1 MKSKKIAVIIDI
13 KHITSIINLKSTKA
27 FDYLV
32 FKEKL
37 DKIILTKTKNTI
49 QFDLIN
55 NQYAVVY
62 VLPTAIEKTITA
74 EILNCM
80 ADVKLDCIV
89 IDELFPEN
97 NKYFLNNKSFNIM
110 AKWLIGKHFNAKESF
125 IEVK

>member
-1 MKSKKIAVIIDI
+1 MKNKKTAAIIDV
-13 KHITSIINLKSTKA
+13 KHITFIINLKSTKA

-32 FKEKL
+32 FKENL
-37 DKIILTKTKNTI
+37 DKIILTKTKTTI

-74 EILNCM
+74 EILNSM
-80 ADVKLDCIV
+80 ADVKLDCVV
-89 IDELFPEN
+89 IDELFPDN
-97 NKYFLNNKSFNIM
+97 NEYFLNNKSFNNM
-110 AKWLIGKHFNAKESF
+110 AKWIIGKHFNSKESF

>member
-1 MKSKKIAVIIDI
+1 MINKKNIKIHI
-13 KHITSIINLKSTKA
+13 KHITFIINLKNTKA

-32 FKEKL
+32 FKGNL
-37 DKIILTKTKNTI
+37 DKIISSKTTSTI

-55 NQYAVVY
+55 NQYAMIY
-62 VLPTAIEKTITA
+62 ILPTAIEKKIAT

-89 IDELFPEN
+89 IDELFPDN
-97 NKYFLNNKSFNIM
+97 NKYFLNNKSFNNT
-110 AKWLIGKHFNAKESF
+110 AKWIIGMHFNAKESF